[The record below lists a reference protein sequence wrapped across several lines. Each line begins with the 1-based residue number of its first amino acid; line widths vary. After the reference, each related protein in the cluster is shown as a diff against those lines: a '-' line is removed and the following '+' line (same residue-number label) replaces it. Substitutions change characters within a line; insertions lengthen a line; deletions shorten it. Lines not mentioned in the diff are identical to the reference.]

1 MTCLQKDQPFDNCF
15 LCAKFEQVLVYFEKF
30 YKGELVAGGDFRPHI
45 PPCPIRMWN
54 VLNTMISTN
63 SKLKIH

>member
-30 YKGELVAGGDFRPHI
+30 YKGELVAGGDFRPYI
-45 PPCPIRMWN
+45 PAYPIGM
-54 VLNTMISTN
+54 
-63 SKLKIH
+63 